1 MFVWYLSHPSQL
13 KICNPAYN
21 ASSLMFSVSSSCV
34 NPFIYGSYAFD
45 FKKRVMK
52 FLYAK
57 KIRNTR
63 ITAPANRFNETSH
76 LRVSVI
82 PTTNSVITCPVLSQ
96 DMEIDEGESM
106 VQVWKWHCSNSCS
119 KDRRHAQI
127 WHITKS

>member
-1 MFVWYLSHPSQL
+1 M
-13 KICNPAYN
+13 
-21 ASSLMFSVSSSCV
+21 
-34 NPFIYGSYAFD
+34 
-45 FKKRVMK
+45 R
-52 FLYAK
+52 K

-106 VQVWKWHCSNSCS
+106 VQVWKCHCSNSCS
-119 KDRRHAQI
+119 KIEGMHRSGTSQKVEMLTH
-127 WHITKS
+127 SF